1 MARIEQ
7 LKSAGY
13 SVKVQWEWEFE
24 GADNLQRHPIVR
36 HAPLNTRYALYGGR
50 TEAMRLH
57 YKIREGVETVHYCD
71 IMSLPVH
78 LQIFLVPHRSP
89 DHSRRGRLCRHKGL
103 SKDGGADEM
112 QDRTAHEPLSPGPN
126 I

>member
-57 YKIREGVETVHYCD
+57 YKIREGEETAQYCD
-71 IMSLPVH
+71 IMCLYPY
-78 LQIFLVPHRSP
+78 ICKYFKFLIGHPITHVG
-89 DHSRRGRLCRHKGL
+89 DTCAK
-103 SKDGGADEM
+103 K
-112 QDRTAHEPLSPGPN
+112 PL
-126 I
+126 